1 MKQLTTAIFGT
12 CMILANAGAFAQMDY
27 PVLAVE
33 TFSCDY
39 VDGQGPADMQA
50 PFDTF
55 NDWADDNGITELTS
69 LILMPAFVSAE
80 SEFDVFG
87 MDIWETGVGM
97 GSGVSQMMSDEDAL
111 ADFDDVVACP
121 GHALYA
127 LVGVKPP
134 AEGQSID
141 GGLFEFTDCTLR
153 TTRSPEEGIAAVAA
167 VGEMWSEWN
176 VGDAHGVM
184 FPAAGEA
191 PDAEFDFKW
200 VSFYASVKEYG
211 EVFDHYAA
219 GAVQSAAAIV
229 DPVMDCNISRIYS
242 IGLMREAPAGQ

>member
-1 MKQLTTAIFGT
+1 
-12 CMILANAGAFAQMDY
+12 
-27 PVLAVE
+27 
-33 TFSCDY
+33 
-39 VDGQGPADMQA
+39 MQA

-153 TTRSPEEGIAAVAA
+153 TTRSPEEGIAAAAA